1 MVLAAIFFV
10 FFAFIAPTVSWGE
23 INPLLQDAA
32 QQSSGAQAPDSST
45 TQPSE
50 SKVSSSQAQTS
61 TSAPQNPPPAQPPPS
76 GATSH
81 AHGSKHKK
89 NVKTKGNAT
98 DCPAE
103 VETAKQLG
111 GDQAAAAGS
120 EHEAAKNPSAA
131 PSANCPPPKKVVP
144 NGGTAEPT
152 IRLVGGAKIGQGVDD
167 HSTTEQL
174 LGATEENLKKIAGRQ
189 LDTTQQETLN
199 QINQFVEQSKAAVAA
214 GDADR
219 GHNLALKARLLS
231 DELGKP

>member
-1 MVLAAIFFV
+1 MA
-10 FFAFIAPTVSWGE
+10 SWGE
-23 INPLLQDAA
+23 ASRLPQDSA
-32 QQSSGAQAPDSST
+32 QPSSGAQAPDSST

-50 SKVSSSQAQTS
+50 TKASSSQTQTAP
-61 TSAPQNPPPAQPPPS
+61 SAPQNPPPQPPAS
-76 GATSH
+76 GSTTHSH
-81 AHGSKHKK
+81 SRKHKK
-89 NVKTKGNAT
+89 NVKTEKDNA
-98 DCPAE
+98 DCPAP
-103 VETAKQLG
+103 VETAKPTGG

-120 EHEAAKNPSAA
+120 EHGDTAKNPGAA
-131 PSANCPPPKKVVP
+131 PPANCPPSKKVVS

-152 IRLVGGAKIGQGVDD
+152 IRLVGGAKIAQASDD

-189 LDTTQQETLN
+189 LDSTQQETVN